1 MMKRTGIILL
11 LVLAVPVTYV
21 VGMVLGLY
29 GRHEGPGVITPTPIP
44 AGTVAARARAQ
55 KSAALARGAPDQSQI
70 LFGDLHVHTTFS
82 TDAFRGSL
90 PMMQGE
96 GAHPPAD
103 ACDFARYCSAL
114 DFWSINDHAEG
125 LTPRRW
131 KETKEAIRQC
141 NAVAQDAKNP
151 DVVAFLGWEWTQV
164 GTTPEDHYGHKNIIF
179 RDLGEDQVPR
189 RPIGA
194 GGRVRQAL
202 GTLPLIVRVLPPLL
216 DLPNRQRYFDLD
228 RFVRE
233 IVAVPP
239 CADGVHTRELPEDC
253 LESADTARELF
264 DKLSEWGFDSIVI
277 PHGTT
282 WGLYTPPGSSWEK
295 QLTAIQNDPEKQILI
310 EVFSGHG
317 NSEEHRAWR
326 AILID
331 EDGSVSCPA
340 PSDGY
345 LPSCWR
351 AGEII
356 RQRCLA
362 AQLGEV
368 ECERR
373 AAEARQNYAEAGA
386 AGWHTV
392 PGVKIEDW
400 LDSGQCQ
407 DCFLP
412 AFNYRPGGS
421 AQYMAALTNF
431 DEPNDPKRF
440 RFGFIAS
447 SDIHTARPG
456 TGYKEFARGSM
467 SDFRGARD
475 EAWRRRIAFDTGE
488 PEPRSVPFDLATS
501 RVRAFQLV
509 EFERQSSF
517 FLTGGLVAVHSKGR
531 ARGAIWNAFKRKEVY
546 GTSGERILLWFDLVS
561 GAVGGVVP
569 MGSEVKLS
577 STPRFQVRAVGAFK
591 QDPGCP
597 DYSTGALSPERLEHL
612 CRGECYN
619 PSDERKLITRIEV
632 IRIRP
637 QARPGQ
643 PISPLIQDPWKLL
656 PCRPHPSGCVV
667 TFEDPEFVSAG
678 RDTVYYVRAIQQES
692 PAVNAANLR
701 CSYDQQGKC
710 VQIDPC
716 WGDYRMDPA
725 DDCLAPNEE
734 RAWSSPIYVDFG
746 G

>member
-1 MMKRTGIILL
+1 MMKRIGIIFL

-21 VGMVLGLY
+21 IGMALGLY

-44 AGTVAARARAQ
+44 AGTVAARAQAQ
-55 KSAALARGAPDQSQI
+55 KSAALARGAPAQSQI

-82 TDAFRGSL
+82 TDAFRLSL

-141 NAVAQDAKNP
+141 NAVAQDAENP

-164 GTTPEDHYGHKNIIF
+164 GATPDDHYGHKNVIF
-179 RDLGEDQVPR
+179 RDLGEDQVPK

-194 GGRVRQAL
+194 GGLVRQAL
-202 GTLPLIVRVLPPLL
+202 GTLPLATRVLPPLL

-233 IVAVPP
+233 IAAVSP
-239 CADGVHTRELPEDC
+239 CAEGVHTRELAEDC
-253 LESADTARELF
+253 LEYADTARDLF
-264 DKLSEWGFDSIVI
+264 RKLSEWGFDSIVI

-282 WGLYTPPGSSWEK
+282 WGLYTPPGSGWDK
-295 QLTAIQNDPEKQILI
+295 QLTAAQNDPEKQILV

-331 EDGSVSCPA
+331 EDGAVSCPA

-356 RQRCLA
+356 LQRCLA
-362 AQLGEV
+362 AQLGED

-431 DEPNDPKRF
+431 DEPNNPKRF
-440 RFGFIAS
+440 RFGFMAS

-467 SDFRGARD
+467 SDFRGPRD
-475 EAWRRRIAFDTGE
+475 EVWQRRIAFDTGE
-488 PEPRSVPFDLATS
+488 PEPRSVPFDIATS

-509 EFERQSSF
+509 EFERQISF
-517 FLTGGLVAVHSKGR
+517 FLTGGLVAVHSEGR
-531 ARGAIWNAFKRKEVY
+531 ARGAIWNAFKRKQVY

-569 MGSEVKLS
+569 MGSELKLS

-637 QARPGQ
+637 QARRGE
-643 PISPLIQDPWKLL
+643 PIAPLIQDPWKVL
-656 PCRPHPSGCVV
+656 PCRPHASGCVV
-667 TFEDPEFVSAG
+667 TFEDPEFMSAG

-701 CSYDQQGKC
+701 CSYDEKGEC
-710 VQIDPC
+710 VKVDPC